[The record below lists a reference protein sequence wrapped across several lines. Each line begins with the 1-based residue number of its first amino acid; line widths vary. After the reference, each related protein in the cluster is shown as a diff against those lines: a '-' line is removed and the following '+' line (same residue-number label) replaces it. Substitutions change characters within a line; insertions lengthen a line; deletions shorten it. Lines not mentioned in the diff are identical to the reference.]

1 MYVPEIYWFQL
12 NINFDLVLYSSSL
25 GVSSSERAA
34 LMFTSGAPLGMSIG
48 EFVYSRVADQEPDN
62 LNLTSLLVFSQ
73 GFG

>member
-25 GVSSSERAA
+25 GVGSSERAA
-34 LMFTSGAPLGMSIG
+34 LMCTSGPPLGMSIG
-48 EFVYSRVADQEPDN
+48 EFVYSRVADQEPEN